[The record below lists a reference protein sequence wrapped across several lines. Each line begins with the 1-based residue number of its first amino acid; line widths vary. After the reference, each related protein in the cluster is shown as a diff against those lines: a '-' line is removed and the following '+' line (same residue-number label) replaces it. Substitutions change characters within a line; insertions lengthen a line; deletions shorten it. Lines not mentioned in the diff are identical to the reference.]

1 MDINEKTI
9 KLLVA
14 AGHVTEEKVEQ
25 ARHLAKTLK
34 WEDENASQQPLAP
47 DANESE
53 QCNCSW
59 HLFGGKHEE
68 SCATRAGKA

>member
-34 WEDENASQQPLAP
+34 WEDENASLSHTSR
-47 DANESE
+47 EST
-53 QCNCSW
+53 S
-59 HLFGGKHEE
+59 
-68 SCATRAGKA
+68 